1 MTRITV
7 FNLALSE
14 SDNKSLAKAKDVALL
29 AQLLE
34 PTLHR
39 LQLPSQT
46 SIYAASPVGALATL
60 SAKVQW
66 VSTGRLGSWVPSG
79 AQTNDKEV
87 ATCGSGAVL
96 GGVTI
101 GETVPRRRRRTRIIS
116 TARAGM
122 ARGDSFLANETACT
136 RH

>member
-7 FNLALSE
+7 FNLAL

-46 SIYAASPVGALATL
+46 SIYATSPVGALATL

-66 VSTGRLGSWVPSG
+66 VSTPS
-79 AQTNDKEV
+79 ADR
-87 ATCGSGAVL
+87 
-96 GGVTI
+96 
-101 GETVPRRRRRTRIIS
+101 ETW
-116 TARAGM
+116 
-122 ARGDSFLANETACT
+122 C
-136 RH
+136 